1 MRDTFARETFRVS
14 KTTPTDWCRENGR
27 VSLRLDDPNLTVNMT
42 EHKFEI
48 FLHEMRQVKSMMDA
62 AE

>member
-1 MRDTFARETFRVS
+1 
-14 KTTPTDWCRENGR
+14 
-27 VSLRLDDPNLTVNMT
+27 MT
-42 EHKFEI
+42 EDKFEI